1 MTPSKLFKLNLQ
13 YYKYFLLTCLL
24 SLLVGF
30 FVTTKYSIKI
40 TNKYEIMITED
51 INTKYL
57 VDKIY
62 TAKISKE
69 YSKFIKNYIVSEFI
83 NSESGK
89 NSDLDIDRQGEYSII
104 KTFNEGEQKKIEQFE
119 DTLSNFLKKSE
130 TNINNEI
137 NSKFDID
144 LKANSKLFFKKHSS
158 KKGNNPISIYF
169 VSVIIG
175 LILMNF
181 VIILENP
188 PKN

>member
-24 SLLVGF
+24 SLLIGF

-69 YSKFIKNYIVSEFI
+69 YSKFIKYIVSEFI

-89 NSDLDIDRQGEYSII
+89 N
-104 KTFNEGEQKKIEQFE
+104 
-119 DTLSNFLKKSE
+119 
-130 TNINNEI
+130 
-137 NSKFDID
+137 
-144 LKANSKLFFKKHSS
+144 
-158 KKGNNPISIYF
+158 
-169 VSVIIG
+169 
-175 LILMNF
+175 LI
-181 VIILENP
+181 
-188 PKN
+188 